1 MNAILTPAIRRALF
15 GQAAVPGSRAVEPG
29 VPMRLGRDELA
40 SLRIE
45 AGGRLEVL
53 RGLAWLTID
62 GEPADHFL
70 GRCESLALAPGSVI
84 RVSGEAAGSTLLR
97 FVVSSPA
104 PGGVASRLARAA
116 RRLVH
121 HLIGRTSWQG

>member
-1 MNAILTPAIRRALF
+1 MNAILTPAIRHALF
-15 GQAAVPGSRAVEPG
+15 GQAAVPAPGAAEPG

-62 GEPADHFL
+62 GEPAV
-70 GRCESLALAPGSVI
+70 APGSVI

-97 FVVSSPA
+97 FVASSPA

-116 RRLVH
+116 RWLGRH
-121 HLIGRTSWQG
+121 RIGRTSWQG

>member
-1 MNAILTPAIRRALF
+1 MNAILTPAILHALF
-15 GQAAVPGSRAVEPG
+15 GHRAAPAPRVVEPG
-29 VPMRLGRDELA
+29 VPVRLGRDELA

-70 GRCESLALAPGSVI
+70 GRCESLALAPGSVV

-97 FVVSSPA
+97 FVASSPA
-104 PGGVASRLARAA
+104 PAGFTNRLARVA
-116 RRLVH
+116 RWLGGH
-121 HLIGRTSWQG
+121 PSGRTSWQG